1 MEFSSRRAGLGAA
14 ALAACIAAT
23 PAWADDDED
32 CRAGGSLR
40 LVNGKIHTM
49 DKNDSIVSSVLIRN
63 GKFAAVGHRRGDDGG
78 DECARTINLHGRTVV
93 PGIIDNHDHII
104 LLGLRPGHDTR
115 IENARSIPEVL
126 STLAARAREVP
137 AGDWITSLGGFN
149 INQFTPPPAAPR
161 FPTLAELDTVTPNH
175 PALILQSFTGPSVT
189 NSKGRAFFT
198 ANHVTVADDGSI
210 ASGAQSVRALN
221 KLRAMQTID
230 EQKRGLGYAMTY
242 SAEVGVTT
250 HLDQGG
256 FPNTFTGRKEDDNDV
271 DALANFDRYRAFDSV
286 QALYQERRLT
296 NRIFINFLHLE
307 DALDTPELHARLLNV
322 FPNFGDNMLKI
333 HGIGEFTA
341 NGYAVGAQQWK
352 NGTRL
357 VAQARWSNENHS
369 LSAGDFKVIIDEW
382 VKVQAEE
389 LAAGR
394 LGIADLRW
402 VVAHVPFITQEYI
415 DKLKA
420 LGGGLSAVGGW
431 RYISGSATGNGP
443 PFRRIIDS
451 GIKVG
456 MSCDG
461 MQISPLNPWLGMYYA
476 VTGKNARGVLI
487 NGGQQITRKEVL
499 KLYTADNGWFL
510 REEDNIGTIEEGK
523 WADLIVLS
531 ADYFDESK
539 VSDEQIKDIYSVL
552 TIVNGKIVHDN
563 LDGRKRMYWNRD
575 SRRAIGL

>member
-1 MEFSSRRAGLGAA
+1 MEFSSRRAGLGTV

-32 CRAGGSLR
+32 CKAGGSLR
-40 LVNGKIHTM
+40 LVDGKIHTM
-49 DKNDSIVSSVLIRN
+49 DRNDSVVSSVLIRN

-78 DECARTINLHGRTVV
+78 DGCARTINLHGRTVV
-93 PGIIDNHDHII
+93 PGIIDNHNHII

-161 FPTLAELDTVTPNH
+161 FPTLAELDAVTPNH
-175 PALILQSFTGPSVT
+175 PVLVLQSFTGPSVT
-189 NSKGRAFFT
+189 NSKGKAFFT
-198 ANHVTVADDGSI
+198 ANQVAVADDGSI
-210 ASGAQSVRALN
+210 AIGVQSVRALN
-221 KLRAMQTID
+221 ALRAMQTFA
-230 EQKRGLGYAMTY
+230 EQKRGLGIAMTY
-242 SAEVGVTT
+242 AAEVGVTT

-256 FPNTFTGRKEDDNDV
+256 FPNVGNADT
-271 DALANFDRYRAFDSV
+271 DALANFDRYRAFDAA
-286 QALYQERRLT
+286 QALYQEDKLI

-307 DALDTPELHARLLNV
+307 DDLGTPELQARLLNV

-382 VKVQAEE
+382 VDVQAKE

-420 LGGGLSAVGGW
+420 LGGGLSVLGGW
-431 RYISGSATGNGP
+431 RYISGSAAGNGP

-456 MSCDG
+456 MSSDG
-461 MQISPLNPWLGMYYA
+461 MQISPMNPWLGMYYA

-531 ADYFDESK
+531 NDYFDERK